1 MMESDTKQE
10 TSEKYQITY
19 GLVSVTETVPTPIY
33 MQQQSSRIPWQDVQG
48 K

>member
-1 MMESDTKQE
+1 MMESEQE

-33 MQQQSSRIPWQDVQG
+33 MQLQRNLVM
-48 K
+48 